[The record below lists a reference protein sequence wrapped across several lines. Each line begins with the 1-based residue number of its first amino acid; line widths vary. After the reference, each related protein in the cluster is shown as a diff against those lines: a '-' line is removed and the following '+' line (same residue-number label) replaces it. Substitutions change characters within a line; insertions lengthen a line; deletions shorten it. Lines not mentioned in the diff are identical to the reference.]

1 MRQGSIR
8 LGRIMG
14 VPLAMDL
21 GVLLIGGLL
30 TWTLATIVLPSSSP
44 GLQPAAYWSVGAII
58 RWQSK
63 TAFVRFR
70 TALMMPGPKVMFGTK
85 CPSITSR

>member
-30 TWTLATIVLPSSSP
+30 TWTLATIVLPSTTSLRSSVMAIGSVAP
-44 GLQPAAYWSVGAII
+44 GW
-58 RWQSK
+58 
-63 TAFVRFR
+63 
-70 TALMMPGPKVMFGTK
+70 
-85 CPSITSR
+85 